1 MTKTIDHLTFV
12 RDLKEFVR
20 MSDELY
26 DDWKLQGDDGDEIY
40 ALKKSVTDEGLHTEH
55 HITYSPS
62 YKVPV
67 IYFRIYD
74 AGGQLITDPKVV
86 LETLMCISPS
96 SGSSLE
102 SVSASRLEALTL
114 MPHPFN
120 QTPYFQIHP
129 CKTSEWMA
137 NCQSNNYIATW
148 LSHLAPI
155 VGLPGL
161 PNQYFQDS

>member
-40 ALKKSVTDEGLHTEH
+40 ALKKSVTGEGLHTEH

-67 IYFRIYD
+67 IYFRC
-74 AGGQLITDPKVV
+74 AQNFLICQFCMVN
-86 LETLMCISPS
+86 LEKILFMYLDKINILICI
-96 SGSSLE
+96 LYLD
-102 SVSASRLEALTL
+102 RLQICT
-114 MPHPFN
+114 
-120 QTPYFQIHP
+120 YFR
-129 CKTSEWMA
+129 
-137 NCQSNNYIATW
+137 
-148 LSHLAPI
+148 LS
-155 VGLPGL
+155 
-161 PNQYFQDS
+161 